1 MNRETLNNLVLQ
13 NPSSGGKGGG
23 LYLFHNTSEQC
34 SKITTEI
41 YSTSFSSAIK
51 LLHKDLR
58 TPIYN
63 IYGFVR
69 FADEIVDTFH
79 NYHKQ
84 QLLEEFKTETYN
96 ALERGISLNPVLHS
110 FQLTVN
116 KYQVDKKLIE
126 AFFKSMEA
134 DLSKAQ
140 YDAEGYAAYIY
151 GSAEVVGLMCLYIFC
166 EGDKTMYQK
175 LKPAAQSLGAAFQ
188 KVNFL
193 RDVKADYQ
201 ELNRTYFPNMD
212 FKNFTP
218 SMKLQIENEIATDFI
233 NAYQGILN
241 LPVKA
246 RFGVYV
252 AYKYYLSLFKKIKK
266 VQPAKI
272 MEQRIRIPN
281 YSKMFILAK
290 AGIRTQFNIL

>member
-1 MNRETLNNLVLQ
+1 MMH
-13 NPSSGGKGGG
+13 
-23 LYLFHNTSEQC
+23 LFHTTSQLC
-34 SKITTEI
+34 SKITTET

-79 NYHKQ
+79 NHDKQ
-84 QLLEEFKTETYN
+84 QLLDEFKKETWT
-96 ALERGISLNPVLHS
+96 AIERKISLNPVLHS

-116 KYQVDKKLIE
+116 EYNIDPALIT
-126 AFFKSMEA
+126 AFFKSMEW
-134 DLSKAQ
+134 DLSKAA
-140 YDAEGYAAYIY
+140 YDAAGYAEYIY
-151 GSAEVVGLMCLYIFC
+151 GSAEVVGLMCLYVFC
-166 EGDKTMYQK
+166 EGNTAMYEQ

-201 ELNRTYFPNMD
+201 QLNRTYFPGAD
-212 FKNFTP
+212 FNNFTP
-218 SMKLQIENEIATDFI
+218 LMKKQIENDIAADFAD
-233 NAYQGILN
+233 AYKGILQ

-252 AYKYYLSLFKKIKK
+252 AYKYYLSLFKKICR

-281 YSKMFILAK
+281 YYKAVILAK
-290 AGIRTQFNIL
+290 AGLRTQFNIL

>member
-1 MNRETLNNLVLQ
+1 MNREISYNRDLQ
-13 NPSSGGKGGG
+13 SPTSEGAG
-23 LYLFHNTSEQC
+23 LHLFHNTSQQC
-34 SKITTEI
+34 SKITTQT

-79 NYHKQ
+79 EFDKQ
-84 QLLEEFKTETYN
+84 QLLTEFKTETYK
-96 ALERGISLNPVLHS
+96 AIERGISLNPVLHS
-110 FQLTVN
+110 FQITVN
-116 KYQVDKKLIE
+116 EYDIDKNLIE
-126 AFFKSMEA
+126 AFFKSMES
-134 DLSKAQ
+134 DLSNSV
-140 YDAEGYAAYIY
+140 YDTEGYEAYIY
-151 GSAEVVGLMCLYIFC
+151 GSAEVVGLMCLYVFC
-166 EGDKTMYQK
+166 EGDKLMYEK
-175 LKPAAQSLGAAFQ
+175 LKPSAQSLGAAFQ

-201 ELNRTYFPNMD
+201 QLNRTYFPQMD
-212 FKNFTP
+212 FKNFTTV
-218 SMKLQIENEIATDFI
+218 MKLKIENEIAEDFT
-233 NAYQGILN
+233 NAYSGILQ

-272 MEQRIRIPN
+272 MEQRIRIPH
-281 YSKMFILAK
+281 YSKAFILAK
-290 AGIRTQFNIL
+290 AGIRTQFNML